1 MFSAPQ
7 SLQGCGSIFFW
18 KSSLLCKKSINQEY
32 EIRYTIPEI
41 HKSNSEYS
49 ATRRQDSNII
59 KNFTFVL
66 IKSYSLLFPVKFF
79 SQGKPCFHYRDPCNE
94 NRVLC
99 NENRFF
105 PVRKTSQGKLC
116 FHYRDGF
123 AVHKSDFFQG
133 YTLIWLRI
141 R

>member
-1 MFSAPQ
+1 MNLDEITSHCIQCFLLHKVSKVVVVFFSENQAY
-7 SLQGCGSIFFW
+7 SA
-18 KSSLLCKKSINQEY
+18 KKSINQEY

-49 ATRRQDSNII
+49 TTRRQDSNII

-99 NENRFF
+99 NENRVF
-105 PVRKTSQGKLC
+105 P
-116 FHYRDGF
+116 
-123 AVHKSDFFQG
+123 
-133 YTLIWLRI
+133 LRI
-141 R
+141 DLQGVPCKPYRVWVCS